1 MKRMLLWF
9 SVGLCIGG
17 CAASHTQTV
26 YGEGEKEPSSTA
38 TSLHEVSSLPI
49 TIDYAKRWSGEY
61 EGEADVYLMRENR
74 WLRNKRIQLSIREYS
89 YIIEETSGP
98 YHPAAKF
105 VFTVK
110 KTTKMR

>member
-1 MKRMLLWF
+1 MQPYGTNLDTIRSMPYLGRKGREEGLSYPLSLEDAMKRMLLWF

-49 TIDYAKRWSGEY
+49 TIDYAKRWSGEH
-61 EGEADVYLMRENR
+61 
-74 WLRNKRIQLSIREYS
+74 S
-89 YIIEETSGP
+89 
-98 YHPAAKF
+98 
-105 VFTVK
+105 
-110 KTTKMR
+110 